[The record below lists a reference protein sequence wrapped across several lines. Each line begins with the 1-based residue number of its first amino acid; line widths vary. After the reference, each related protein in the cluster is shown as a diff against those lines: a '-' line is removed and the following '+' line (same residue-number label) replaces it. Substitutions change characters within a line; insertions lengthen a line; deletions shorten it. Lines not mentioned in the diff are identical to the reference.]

1 MPPELHQQM
10 KMHSVATYT
19 TINELVVSAIKM
31 YLSENDNDVNVAPN
45 SAPLDWYQSYL
56 VALLLIAHIV

>member
-10 KMHSVATYT
+10 KMHSVANYT

-45 SAPLDWYQSYL
+45 SAPSD
-56 VALLLIAHIV
+56 